1 GFSNWKKAI
10 ERFGTHEK
18 SNLHRAAVSSLGAV
32 KAGVNV
38 AAACSEAKQMKE
50 ARSALIKI
58 LSSVQYLSC
67 QGLSVQGHTD
77 KESNLNQLLALRA
90 EDTPDLKSWLNR
102 TKYRWISHDIVN
114 EMIEIVAHDV
124 LRTLMKEIHKAG
136 FFSIIMD
143 ETADI
148 SVREQVSICFHIVNK
163 NLDTEEI
170 FFGFY
175 NTSDTTSQALYTLLK
190 DVLLRFDFPLKCRGQ
205 CYDGA
210 ASVAGCRRGL
220 QVLVQE
226 DEPQAVYVH
235 CLAHTVNLVV
245 QDVAQNIAACR
256 NFLTLIREL
265 ISLVKNSLKCLA
277 WFKEF
282 QRAGKETLRSFCP
295 THWTLRAASLQSVA
309 SNYSELLEFLEEL
322 QKYYEVIDCVTN
334 SLCNRFT
341 SSVFTHMT
349 EIKKFCFSKLFS
361 VLFRLHLLWKV
372 AVIISC
378 SYGRKVKSSYYYLN
392 NLRCSRYS
400 VNF

>member
-1 GFSNWKKAI
+1 MDKFVRQKKIASDCSPTLCARDKIAADEQKEPSNAKKSAAANTCCWPLEPATAPSENENSSRENSEASGKSTTEGAKAHHNRQHNRSYQSNWKNKFNWISYDTIKDKVFCDTCCSANRMQLPLPATSRDSESYTAFVKEGFSNWKKAI

-190 DVLLRFDFPLKCRGQ
+190 DVLLRFDFPLK
-205 CYDGA
+205 
-210 ASVAGCRRGL
+210 
-220 QVLVQE
+220 VQGTM
-226 DEPQAVYVH
+226 
-235 CLAHTVNLVV
+235 L
-245 QDVAQNIAACR
+245 
-256 NFLTLIREL
+256 
-265 ISLVKNSLKCLA
+265 
-277 WFKEF
+277 
-282 QRAGKETLRSFCP
+282 
-295 THWTLRAASLQSVA
+295 
-309 SNYSELLEFLEEL
+309 
-322 QKYYEVIDCVTN
+322 
-334 SLCNRFT
+334 
-341 SSVFTHMT
+341 
-349 EIKKFCFSKLFS
+349 
-361 VLFRLHLLWKV
+361 
-372 AVIISC
+372 
-378 SYGRKVKSSYYYLN
+378 
-392 NLRCSRYS
+392 
-400 VNF
+400 